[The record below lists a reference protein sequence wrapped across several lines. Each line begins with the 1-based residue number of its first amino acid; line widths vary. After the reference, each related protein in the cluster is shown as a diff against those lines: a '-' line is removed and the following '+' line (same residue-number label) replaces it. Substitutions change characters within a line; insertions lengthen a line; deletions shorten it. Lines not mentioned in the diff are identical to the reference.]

1 MPDAPEPP
9 ADQNDQVAM
18 VQYMNALGSY
28 KDEVQL
34 LQDQFRSE
42 MDLYRSQADVY
53 TAQVKDYQIEK
64 VSYEAARTKA
74 VGSAEALIQGNNEM
88 MGWAFV
94 NVRDM
99 KILIPWISK
108 TWLAQLIIISVYFVL
123 ILVFMK
129 RKDAST

>member
-1 MPDAPEPP
+1 
-9 ADQNDQVAM
+9 
-18 VQYMNALGSY
+18 
-28 KDEVQL
+28 
-34 LQDQFRSE
+34 

-53 TAQVKDYQIEK
+53 TAQVKDYQVEK

-74 VGSAEALIQGNNEM
+74 IGSAEALIQGNTEM

-94 NVRDM
+94 NVRDTNN
-99 KILIPWISK
+99 LLTWISK